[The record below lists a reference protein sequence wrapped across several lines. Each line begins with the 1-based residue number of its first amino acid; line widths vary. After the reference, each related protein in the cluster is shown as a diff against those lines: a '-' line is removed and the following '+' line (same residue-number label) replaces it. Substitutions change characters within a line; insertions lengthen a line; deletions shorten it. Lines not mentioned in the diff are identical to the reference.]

1 MYYVLNYVLNDF
13 LMLEYGDWEDVE
25 NVFVLMIDGGM
36 INLLEIFI
44 VIDRLG

>member
-1 MYYVLNYVLNDF
+1 MYYVLNYVLKDF